1 MEKESIRDFLRRAL
15 QEDLGSGD
23 ITTNA
28 CIADSHVSRADIIAK
43 EEFVLAGM
51 PLVEE
56 LFHLVD
62 PNLYFIK
69 KLDDGSVLRKDEV
82 IATIEGRTASILKA
96 ERTALNILQRLSGI
110 ATLTRRFVEKVKDTG
125 VRILDTRKTTPN
137 MRMFEKYAVRV
148 GGGLNHRMG
157 LYDGILIKDNHIK
170 ASGGIREAVRR
181 VRDYGTRMLKIEVE
195 AETIEQVKEALQ
207 EGVDI
212 IMLDNM
218 SLREIKEAV
227 GLIRQQN
234 PSVMVE
240 VSGGVSLDNIR
251 ELAETGVDFISIGA
265 LTHSARA
272 VDISLEIKDS
282 QNC

>member
-1 MEKESIRDFLRRAL
+1 MEKESIKDFLRRAL
-15 QEDLGSGD
+15 QEDIGSGD

-28 CIADSHVSRADIIAK
+28 CITNSHVSRADIIAK

-69 KLDDGSVLRKDEV
+69 KLDDGSILRRDEV
-82 IATIEGRTASILKA
+82 IATIEGKTASILKA

-137 MRMFEKYAVRV
+137 MRMFEKYAVKV

-227 GLIRQQN
+227 SLIRQQN

-265 LTHSARA
+265 LTHSAKA